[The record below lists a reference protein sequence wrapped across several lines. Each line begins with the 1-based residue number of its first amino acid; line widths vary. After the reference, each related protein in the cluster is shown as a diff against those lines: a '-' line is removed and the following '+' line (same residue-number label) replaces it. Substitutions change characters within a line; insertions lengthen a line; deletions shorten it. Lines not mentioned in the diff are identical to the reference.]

1 MAIDNIKSQYLLV
14 NEVLEKPDDTDP
26 APKIT
31 STLEAH
37 LVKREFNVNGVCK
50 FQFFIVASFSLP
62 LHKEFCWKYSDP
74 EVCDHLL
81 LPLLF
86 NPDNTC
92 AACKHSYLGKK
103 DWLECKICE

>member
-50 FQFFIVASFSLP
+50 FQFFIVASVSLP

-86 NPDNTC
+86 NLDNTC
-92 AACKHSYLGKK
+92 AA
-103 DWLECKICE
+103 